1 MSLERGI
8 RYGDWIIGDVVDSSC
23 WLVFVLTLQVL
34 KFVRFVQRLVCGAF
48 PADGVGLFA
57 IRDRRKAISE
67 KDFLNAVDKVWIPLV
82 IGWIRSS
89 RVTRSSPRPPNTWS
103 IIKWNLFVVCF
114 VQKKNTNKLKT
125 VSICFHNKRIKTSEG
140 DHYSTPIM
148 STANT
153 IEIMMHPQSEKKQNG
168 NLILNR
174 QVHIDINIYLRMK
187 TYHHTKPIYTCTLNN

>member
-153 IEIMMHPQSEKKQNG
+153 IEIMMHPQSKKKQNG

-174 QVHIDINIYLRMK
+174 QVHYRYKHISKNENIQ
-187 TYHHTKPIYTCTLNN
+187 